1 MRDEYSNQNREG
13 ARRLSVRLAEELL
26 ESNPEIARLYEPGV
40 TLVQIAT
47 SQGLIPDYTF
57 KVAEGALRIVVR
69 SVLGEERAREI
80 AAANVDLGR
89 RSLYAEG
96 RGIFSPEE
104 QEKCSERGKRG
115 GKTAGTLSREKRI
128 GIHGLDL
135 EERSQFSSKGGRASA
150 LAKGQVPY
158 TLEEIQDT
166 IAMRENSSYWH
177 QSGRS
182 EGKPNWALIESEI
195 NKRYHQ
201 GEEVRKGDILKSAV
215 KRYEAKKLEKP

>member
-1 MRDEYSNQNREG
+1 MGDQYLNPNQEG
-13 ARRLSVRLAEELL
+13 ARRLSARLAEDLI
-26 ESNPEIARLYEPGV
+26 ESNPGIAHLYMPGV

-47 SQGLIPDYTF
+47 SQGLDRDYTLR
-57 KVAEGALRIVVR
+57 VADSALRIVVR

-89 RSLYAEG
+89 RVLYDEG
-96 RGIFSPEE
+96 RGIFSPE
-104 QEKCSERGKRG
+104 QQGKCSERGKKG
-115 GKTAGTLSREKRI
+115 GRTAGTLSRENRI

-158 TLEEIQDT
+158 TPEEIQDT
-166 IAMRENSSYWH
+166 IEMRENPLYWH
-177 QSGRS
+177 HSGRS
-182 EGKPNWALIESEI
+182 RGKPDWALIESKI
-195 NKRYHQ
+195 NQRYHQ